1 MFFVIYFVQRYDFLV
16 SLCNN
21 LLTFTT
27 LTMKKNVSRTFTYIG
42 NSSIRMVFRQIY
54 SGRKNINKYTSLE
67 DYCAYIPKRKRESSK
82 KSIPFMPLWPYMLGG

>member
-1 MFFVIYFVQRYDFLV
+1 MIFLV

-42 NSSIRMVFRQIY
+42 NSPITMVFKQIY

>member
-1 MFFVIYFVQRYDFLV
+1 MFFVVYFVQRYDFLV

-42 NSSIRMVFRQIY
+42 NSPIRMVFKQIY
-54 SGRKNINKYTSLE
+54 SSRKNINKYTSLE
-67 DYCAYIPKRKRESSK
+67 DYCAYIPTRKRESSK
-82 KSIPFMPLWPYMLGG
+82 KSIQFMPLWPYMLGG

>member
-1 MFFVIYFVQRYDFLV
+1 MFLLFILYKDMIFLV

-42 NSSIRMVFRQIY
+42 NSPIRMVFKQIY
-54 SGRKNINKYTSLE
+54 SGCKNINKYTSLE

>member
-1 MFFVIYFVQRYDFLV
+1 MIFLV

-42 NSSIRMVFRQIY
+42 NSPIRIVFMHIY
-54 SGRKNINKYTSLE
+54 SGSKNINKYTSLE
-67 DYCAYIPKRKRESSK
+67 DYCACIPNRKRESSK
-82 KSIPFMPLWPYMLGG
+82 KSIPFMQLWPYMLGG

>member
-1 MFFVIYFVQRYDFLV
+1 MFFLIYFVQRYDFLV

-42 NSSIRMVFRQIY
+42 NPPTRIVFRQIY

-67 DYCAYIPKRKRESSK
+67 DYCAYIPNRKRKSSK
-82 KSIPFMPLWPYMLGG
+82 KSIPFIPLWPYMLGG

>member
-1 MFFVIYFVQRYDFLV
+1 MIFLV

-42 NSSIRMVFRQIY
+42 NSPIRIVFRQIY
-54 SGRKNINKYTSLE
+54 RDRKNFNRYTSLE
-67 DYCAYIPKRKRESSK
+67 DYCAYIPNRKRKSSK
-82 KSIPFMPLWPYMLGG
+82 KSIPFIPLWPYMLGG

>member
-1 MFFVIYFVQRYDFLV
+1 MFFVVYFVQRYDFLV

-42 NSSIRMVFRQIY
+42 NSSIRMVFKQIY

-82 KSIPFMPLWPYMLGG
+82 KSIPFMQLWPYMLGG

>member
-1 MFFVIYFVQRYDFLV
+1 MFFVVYFVQRYDFLV

>member
-1 MFFVIYFVQRYDFLV
+1 MFFVVYFVQRYDFLV

-42 NSSIRMVFRQIY
+42 NSLIRMVFRQIY
-54 SGRKNINKYTSLE
+54 SGRKNIKKYTSLE

-82 KSIPFMPLWPYMLGG
+82 KSIPFMQLWPYMLGG

>member
-1 MFFVIYFVQRYDFLV
+1 MIFLV

-54 SGRKNINKYTSLE
+54 NGRKNINKYTSLE

>member
-42 NSSIRMVFRQIY
+42 NSSIRMVFKQIY

>member
-1 MFFVIYFVQRYDFLV
+1 MIFLV

-42 NSSIRMVFRQIY
+42 NSPTRMVFKQIY

>member
-1 MFFVIYFVQRYDFLV
+1 MFFVVYFVQRYDFLV

-42 NSSIRMVFRQIY
+42 NSRIKMVFKQIY

-67 DYCAYIPKRKRESSK
+67 DYCAYIRKRKRESSK
-82 KSIPFMPLWPYMLGG
+82 KSIPFMQLWPYMLGG